1 MNKPIY
7 RHLADLK
14 WRQYPRKVLMQRIT
28 QMDVVPD
35 VLPTIDPSYSTAI
48 RFNTPTRRIKV
59 PHGDF
64 VHSSVSEH
72 APSLTLQPYDKGERF
87 VTIAVVNPDVPNV
100 EKDGF
105 DYRCHFLACNIPVSP
120 SQTSVDLSTLDA
132 ETQVLQPWLSPY
144 VQKGLPY
151 QRHALF
157 VLEQDAAILNK
168 NYTKQTRETKLP
180 TIDIAKLKTHEPG
193 FAHREDF
200 ILRSLV
206 DKLRLRPVGVD
217 FFRSLWDDGTADIMQ
232 KYGIVGEDVEFKR
245 KRVDPLPYQRLK
257 GSRFT

>member
-14 WRQYPRKVLMQRIT
+14 WRHYPRKVLMQRIS
-28 QMDVVPD
+28 QLNVVPD
-35 VLPTIDPSYSTAI
+35 VLPTIDPTYSTAI
-48 RFNTPTRRIKV
+48 RFTTPTRRFKV

-72 APSLTLQPYDKGERF
+72 APTLDIQPYDKGERL
-87 VTIAVVNPDVPNV
+87 VSIAVVNPDVANV

-105 DYRCHFLACNIPVSP
+105 DYRCHFLACNIPISP
-120 SQTSVDLSTLDA
+120 SQTSVDLRELDP
-132 ETQVLQPWLSPY
+132 ESQVLQSWLPPY

-151 QRHALF
+151 QRHAVF
-157 VLEQDAAILNK
+157 ILEQGAAIQNPHH
-168 NYTKQTRETKLP
+168 TSPGALP
-180 TIDIAKLKTHEPG
+180 KIDLAKLKTHRPDI
-193 FAHREDF
+193 AQREGF

-206 DKLRLRPVGVD
+206 DKLRLKPVGVD
-217 FFRSLWDDGTADIMQ
+217 IFRSQWDDGTADLMR
-232 KYGIVGEDVEFKR
+232 KYGIVGGDVEFRR